1 MQDITTVS
9 MIVFGILCNFLI
21 VVPNRLKTCRSDVFF
36 LFYNANCE
44 RLKTQVRLR
53 GFARLIT
60 SISIGHIICPVLFK
74 TMLIKCQSSGETLGL
89 LLHCY
94 LFSFRRSTIRSFT
107 VSLFHFTSKCLH

>member
-1 MQDITTVS
+1 MVS

-44 RLKTQVRLR
+44 RLKIQVRLR

-60 SISIGHIICPVLFK
+60 SISIGRVICPVLFK

-94 LFSFRRSTIRSFT
+94 LL
-107 VSLFHFTSKCLH
+107 VSEETPSDLLLLHCFISPASVCTS